1 MARNGDTRRGG
12 DTGTH
17 IITKTRPKTKRP
29 SLYKVLL
36 LNDDYTPMDFV
47 VYILERFFN
56 KAPEEATRIMLH
68 VHQKGVGICGVYTYE
83 VAETKVA
90 QVTSFARQHEHPLL
104 SLLDDRDAAAVM
116 RACDVDLDLLRDKL
130 TGYLDNELAGLVLDS
145 HNDAQPTAGFQR
157 VIHRAVAH
165 VQSSGREEVT
175 GANVLVAIFAERESH
190 AAFFLQEQ
198 HMTRFDAVNYISHGI
213 AKR

>member
-1 MARNGDTRRGG
+1 MARVLNYGREVKANDGAQWRPRAGD
-12 DTGTH
+12 DDSGTQ
-17 IITKTRPKTKRP
+17 IVTKVRPKTKRP

-90 QVTSFARQHEHPLL
+90 QVTSFARQHEHPLQCT
-104 SLLDDRDAAAVM
+104 M
-116 RACDVDLDLLRDKL
+116 EK
-130 TGYLDNELAGLVLDS
+130 E
-145 HNDAQPTAGFQR
+145 
-157 VIHRAVAH
+157 
-165 VQSSGREEVT
+165 
-175 GANVLVAIFAERESH
+175 
-190 AAFFLQEQ
+190 
-198 HMTRFDAVNYISHGI
+198 
-213 AKR
+213 